1 MTEPILH
8 LTFRTDWQAALEAGS
23 YQADSLSSEGFIH
36 CSKPEQVERVANAYY
51 HGKDGLVLLVI
62 DPQKVTPEI
71 RWEPGTDKP
80 DELFPHIYGPLDL
93 EAVLQVIDFEP
104 NPDGSFTLLPDQPLT
119 PNPDSDVA

>member
-8 LTFRTDWQAALEAGS
+8 LTFRTDWQTALEAGS